1 MQGTRGTN
9 TYEEWLRKLLGNIAD
24 AKTIPDANLEQLV
37 NWETQILGQIRAPI
51 DNMQQAGATG
61 VPGAPS
67 MMPGMP
73 PGMVPGTMT
82 SQPAM
87 GGMPPGGGVG
97 PMPNGI
103 LAPGGPRP
111 PGVNGVMQRPSLP
124 PELLRA
130 LGGAR

>member
-51 DNMQQAGATG
+51 DNMQQAGATA

-73 PGMVPGTMT
+73 PGMPPGTPT
-82 SQPAM
+82 SSPAM
-87 GGMPPGGGVG
+87 QMMGAGGPA
-97 PMPNGI
+97 PNGI
-103 LAPGGPRP
+103 MAPGGPRP

-124 PELLRA
+124 PELMRV
-130 LGGAR
+130 LGGR